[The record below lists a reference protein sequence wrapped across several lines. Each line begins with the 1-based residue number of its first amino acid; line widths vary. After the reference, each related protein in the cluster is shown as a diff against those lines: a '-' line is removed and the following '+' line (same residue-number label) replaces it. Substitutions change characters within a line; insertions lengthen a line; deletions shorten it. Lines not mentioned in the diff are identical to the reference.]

1 MIKFKYTLYNLYI
14 YVHTVYVQRTA
25 VYTVY
30 TCIYTNETSPSQTT
44 VCSGYQL
51 PANIVKYAAPRA
63 GAILQQREQIEA
75 EIQTLVVFS
84 QMLRLRGRWG
94 HLPGPGSSSMSA
106 NLTWFLGLGDGS
118 KPKKMSSL

>member
-1 MIKFKYTLYNLYI
+1 MIKFKYTLYIYI
-14 YVHTVYVQRTA
+14 CTVYVQRTA

-63 GAILQQREQIEA
+63 GAIVQQREQIEV

-84 QMLRLRGRWG
+84 QMLRLRGRCGSWQFLHDKPGGFWDWG
-94 HLPGPGSSSMSA
+94 MGQ
-106 NLTWFLGLGDGS
+106 NL
-118 KPKKMSSL
+118 